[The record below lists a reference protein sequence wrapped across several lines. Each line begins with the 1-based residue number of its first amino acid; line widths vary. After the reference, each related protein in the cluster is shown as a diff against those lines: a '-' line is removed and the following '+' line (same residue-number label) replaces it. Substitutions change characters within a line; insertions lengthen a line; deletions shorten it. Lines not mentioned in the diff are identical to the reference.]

1 MREAIEFLQQ
11 GGWPM
16 IPLGICS
23 VAGLSV
29 ILERLVALRRGRN
42 IPQSVIGLID
52 LYQGEESVQSAIQA
66 CRHSQSSLA
75 RIVEEMILSRK
86 QGYTHLVESLN
97 AIGRREVERLERG
110 LIVLEVV
117 AGISPLI
124 GLLGTVVGMVTV
136 FDAITAEGLG
146 NAQVLSAGISKALVT
161 TVTGLSVGIPAL
173 AFHSYLSR
181 SVESIAIEM
190 QELTTSF
197 AAKLDAANSKE

>member
-1 MREAIEFLQQ
+1 MREAIEFLRQ

-16 IPLGICS
+16 IPLGFCS

-29 ILERLVALRRGRN
+29 ILARLVALRRGRS
-42 IPQSVIGLID
+42 IPQSIVGLID
-52 LYQGEESVQSAIQA
+52 LYQGEESVESAIQA
-66 CRHSQSSLA
+66 CRHSRSSLA
-75 RIVEEMILSRK
+75 RIVEEMVLARK
-86 QGYTHLVESLN
+86 QGYTHLVDSLN
-97 AIGRREVERLERG
+97 ATGRREVERLERG

-136 FDAITAEGLG
+136 FDAITTEGLG

-181 SVESIAIEM
+181 RVESIAIEM
-190 QELTTSF
+190 QELTTAF
-197 AAKLDAANSKE
+197 AAKLDTANSKD

>member
-23 VAGLSV
+23 IAGLTV
-29 ILERLVALRRGRN
+29 ILERLFALRRVRS
-42 IPQSVIGLID
+42 IPPPIIGLID
-52 LYQGEESVQSAIQA
+52 LYQGEESVESSIQA
-66 CRHSQSSLA
+66 CRHSRSALA
-75 RIVEEMILSRK
+75 RVVEEMILSRK

-97 AIGRREVERLERG
+97 ATGRREVERLERG

-136 FDAITAEGLG
+136 FDAITTEGLG
-146 NAQVLSAGISKALVT
+146 NAQVLSAGISKALIT
-161 TVTGLSVGIPAL
+161 TVAGLSVGIPAL

-181 SVESIAIEM
+181 CVESIAIEM
-190 QELTTSF
+190 QELTTAF
-197 AAKLDAANSKE
+197 AAKLNTANSKE

>member
-1 MREAIEFLQQ
+1 MREAIEFLRQ

-16 IPLGICS
+16 IPLGFCS

-29 ILERLVALRRGRN
+29 ILERLVALRRGRS
-42 IPQSVIGLID
+42 IPQSIVGLID
-52 LYQGEESVQSAIQA
+52 LYQGEESVESAIQA
-66 CRHSQSSLA
+66 CRHSRSSLA
-75 RIVEEMILSRK
+75 RIVAEMVLARK
-86 QGYTHLVESLN
+86 QGYTHLVDSLN
-97 AIGRREVERLERG
+97 ATGRREVERLERG

-136 FDAITAEGLG
+136 FDAITTEGLG

-181 SVESIAIEM
+181 RVESIAIEM
-190 QELTTSF
+190 QELTTAF
-197 AAKLDAANSKE
+197 AAKLDTANSKD

>member
-1 MREAIEFLQQ
+1 MREAIEFLRQ

-16 IPLGICS
+16 IPLGFCS

-29 ILERLVALRRGRN
+29 ILERLVALRRGRS
-42 IPQSVIGLID
+42 IPQSIVGLID
-52 LYQGEESVQSAIQA
+52 LYQGEESVESAIQA
-66 CRHSQSSLA
+66 CRHSRSSLA
-75 RIVEEMILSRK
+75 RIVEEMILARK
-86 QGYTHLVESLN
+86 QGYTHLVDSLN
-97 AIGRREVERLERG
+97 ATGRREVERLERG

-136 FDAITAEGLG
+136 FDAITTEGLG

-181 SVESIAIEM
+181 RVESIAIEM
-190 QELTTSF
+190 QELTTAF
-197 AAKLDAANSKE
+197 AAKLDTANSKD

>member
-1 MREAIEFLQQ
+1 MREAVEFLWQ

-29 ILERLVALRRGRN
+29 ILERLVALWRGRS
-42 IPQSVIGLID
+42 IPQSVIGVID
-52 LYQGEESVQSAIQA
+52 LYQGEDSVESAIQT
-66 CRHSQSSLA
+66 CRHSRSALA

-124 GLLGTVVGMVTV
+124 GLLGTVVGMVSV
-136 FDAITAEGLG
+136 FDAITTEGLG
-146 NAQVLSAGISKALVT
+146 NAQVLAAGISTALVT
-161 TVTGLSVGIPAL
+161 TITGLSIGIPAL
-173 AFHSYLSR
+173 AFHSYFSR
-181 SVESIAIEM
+181 RVESIAIEM

-197 AAKLDAANSKE
+197 ASKLDTANLKE

>member
-1 MREAIEFLQQ
+1 MREALEFLRQ

-23 VAGLSV
+23 VAGLTV
-29 ILERLVALRRGRN
+29 VLERLVALWRSRS
-42 IPQSVIGLID
+42 IPQSVIGVID
-52 LYQGEESVQSAIQA
+52 LYQGEDSVESSIQTCRRSRSA
-66 CRHSQSSLA
+66 LA

-110 LIVLEVV
+110 LIVLEVI

-124 GLLGTVVGMVTV
+124 GLLGTVLGMVSV
-136 FDAITAEGLG
+136 FDAITSEGLG
-146 NAQVLSAGISKALVT
+146 NAQVFAAGISKALVT
-161 TVTGLSVGIPAL
+161 TITGLSIGIPAL
-173 AFHSYLSR
+173 AFHSYFSR
-181 SVESIAIEM
+181 RVESIAIEM

-197 AAKLDAANSKE
+197 ASKLDTAHSKE